1 MKDFSGITHKLD
13 ESLYFKLLSSLMKV
27 YYLIF
32 HIPEESFI
40 MGKIITKQY
49 SGLQSKNIVMSN
61 IVTRSA
67 QGLSLAEKRI
77 LFAAIAKMVGGAGDV
92 RISAQEYAE
101 TFEMPVKQAYD
112 QLKSA
117 SESFWNRYLTISVPD
132 RKGLLNWKIRWVSA
146 YGYHDGEGF
155 VSLSFT
161 KEMMPYLVELENQ
174 FTQYQLKQ
182 ASSLRSL
189 HSWRLLE
196 LFEQMKGS
204 KDVNGWLSIQLEQFW
219 HAMEASESYRK
230 NFSLLRKWVIEP
242 AVKELTEKDNWLVQW
257 EAIKTGRKVT
267 MLRFNFQRD
276 PQGRLL

>member
-1 MKDFSGITHKLD
+1 MP
-13 ESLYFKLLSSLMKV
+13 EST
-27 YYLIF
+27 
-32 HIPEESFI
+32 FI
-40 MGKIITKQY
+40 MGNLVTKKY
-49 SGLQSKNIVMSN
+49 MGLQSRSVVMSN

-77 LFAAIAKMVGGAGDV
+77 LFTAIAKMAGNSGDV
-92 RISAQEYAE
+92 RISALEYSE
-101 TFEMPVKQAYD
+101 TFEMPIKQAYD

-117 SESFWNRYLTISVPD
+117 SESFWNRYLTISIPD
-132 RKGLLNWKIRWVSA
+132 RKGTTNWKVRWIGA

-204 KDVNGWLSIQLEQFW
+204 KEKDGWLSIQLEHFW
-219 HAMEASESYRK
+219 HAMEASNSYRK
-230 NFSLLRKWVIEP
+230 NFSLLRRWVIEP
-242 AVKELTEKDNWLVQW
+242 AVNELTQKDGWLVEW
-257 EAIKTGRKVT
+257 EAVKTGRKVT
-267 MLRFNFQRD
+267 MLKFKFQRD